1 MRHFLVFP
9 SLNAGAP
16 RFPRI
21 ALFALIA
28 LLSGCNKP
36 PTAPVA
42 VTKTMV
48 DVVVAVRSSHAP
60 TTVLTGRLEAYRTAE
75 IRARVAGI
83 VEKRTYTE
91 GSDVKAGALLFLIDP
106 EPLKASLAAAEA
118 ELVQAGATADAA
130 TDVAQRSKQLRDYDS
145 ISIQQYRKDLF
156 LEKQLR
162 ATEKLAAAK
171 VRSARLQLDYAS
183 VTSPIAGR
191 ARRAM
196 VTEGAMVGQDEGT
209 KLTTVEQIDPIY
221 VNFSQPAAEFLAL
234 RKATVASQDSHEPMR
249 VNVRLGD
256 GEVYET
262 PGKLLFSDTAVDP
275 LTDTVAMRALFSNP
289 DHLLL
294 PGMYVQV
301 EYQQPEGT
309 PAVLIPQHALTR
321 TRTGAF
327 VMLDDNG
334 HARQVEVSA
343 DTLEGKLWRVTSG
356 LSGGERLIL
365 DGGALSNGQAVQAKP
380 ITGNSSLAQ
389 GQ

>member
-1 MRHFLVFP
+1 MPGFRFLPTTLV
-9 SLNAGAP
+9 LMV
-16 RFPRI
+16 
-21 ALFALIA
+21 ALGT
-28 LLSGCNKP
+28 LLSGCEK
-36 PTAPVA
+36 TPVTPLA
-42 VTKTMV
+42 EKKTLV
-48 DVVVAVRSSHAP
+48 DVVIAVRSSHPP

-83 VEKRTYTE
+83 VEKRTYIE
-91 GSDVKAGALLFLIDP
+91 GSEVKAGALLFLIDP
-106 EPLKASLAAAEA
+106 APMKASLAAAEA
-118 ELVQAGATADAA
+118 ELAQAGATADAA
-130 TDVAQRSKQLRDYDS
+130 TDVAERSKQLRDYNS

-162 ATEKLAAAK
+162 AAEQLAAAK
-171 VRSARLQLDYAS
+171 VRSAKLQLDYAS

-196 VTEGAMVGQDEGT
+196 ITEGAMVGQDEGT

-221 VNFSQPAAEFLAL
+221 VNFSQPANEFLAL
-234 RKATVASQDSHEPMR
+234 RKATVVLEKGNAPMP

-256 GEVYET
+256 GTLYGT

-275 LTDTVAMRALFSNP
+275 QTDTVAMRALFSNP

-301 EYQQPEGT
+301 EFEHPEDQA
-309 PAVLIPQHALTR
+309 AVLIPQHALTR

-334 HARQVEVSA
+334 HARQVAITA
-343 DTLEGKLWRVTSG
+343 DTLEGKQWRVTAG
-356 LSGGERLIL
+356 LSGGERVIL
-365 DGGALSNGQAVQAKP
+365 DGGALSDGQAVEAKP
-380 ITGNSSLAQ
+380 LNSSSSVAQ
-389 GQ
+389 SQ

>member
-1 MRHFLVFP
+1 MPALPFLPATFAC
-9 SLNAGAP
+9 L
-16 RFPRI
+16 I
-21 ALFALIA
+21 AFGA
-28 LLSGCNKP
+28 LLSGCEKP
-36 PTAPVA
+36 PASA
-42 VTKTMV
+42 LAEQKTLV
-48 DVVVAVRSSHAP
+48 DVVIAARSSQPP

-83 VEKRTYTE
+83 VEKRTYIE

-106 EPLKASLAAAEA
+106 APMKASLAAAEA
-118 ELVQAGATADAA
+118 ELAQAGATADAA

-162 ATEKLAAAK
+162 AAEQLAAAK

-196 VTEGAMVGQDEGT
+196 ITEGAMVGQDEGT

-221 VNFSQPAAEFLAL
+221 VNFSQPANEFLAL
-234 RKATVASQDSHEPMR
+234 RKATVVLEKSNAPIP

-256 GEVYET
+256 GSLYGT

-301 EYQQPEGT
+301 EFEHPESQ

-334 HARQVEVSA
+334 HARQVPVTA
-343 DTLEGKLWRVTSG
+343 DTLEGKQWRVTSG
-356 LSGGERLIL
+356 LSGGERVIL

-380 ITGNSSLAQ
+380 LTSNSSLAQ
-389 GQ
+389 RQ

>member
-1 MRHFLVFP
+1 MPAFRFLRITFVY
-9 SLNAGAP
+9 L
-16 RFPRI
+16 I
-21 ALFALIA
+21 ALGT
-28 LLSGCNKP
+28 LLSGCEKA
-36 PTAPVA
+36 PTTPLAEK
-42 VTKTMV
+42 KTLV
-48 DVVVAVRSSHAP
+48 DVVIAVRSNQPP

-83 VEKRTYTE
+83 VEKRTYIE
-91 GSDVKAGALLFLIDP
+91 GSEVKAGALLFLIDP
-106 EPLKASLAAAEA
+106 APMKASLAAAEA
-118 ELVQAGATADAA
+118 ELAQAGATADAA

-162 ATEKLAAAK
+162 AAEQLAAAK

-196 VTEGAMVGQDEGT
+196 ITEGAMVGQDEGT

-221 VNFSQPAAEFLAL
+221 VNFSQPANEFLAL
-234 RKATVASQDSHEPMR
+234 RKATAALEKSNAPMP

-256 GEVYET
+256 GSLYGT

-301 EYQQPEGT
+301 EFEHPEAQA
-309 PAVLIPQHALTR
+309 AVLIPQHALTR

-334 HARQVEVSA
+334 HARQVPITA
-343 DTLEGKLWRVTSG
+343 DTLEGKQWRVTSG
-356 LSGGERLIL
+356 LSGGERVIL
-365 DGGALSNGQAVQAKP
+365 DGGALSNGQAVEAKP
-380 ITGNSSLAQ
+380 LTSNSSVAQ
-389 GQ
+389 RQ

>member
-1 MRHFLVFP
+1 MPGFRFLLPTFVC
-9 SLNAGAP
+9 L
-16 RFPRI
+16 I
-21 ALFALIA
+21 ALGS
-28 LLSGCNKP
+28 LLSGCDKTP
-36 PTAPVA
+36 PASPA
-42 VTKTMV
+42 EKKTLV
-48 DVVVAVRSSHAP
+48 DVVIAVRSSQPP

-106 EPLKASLAAAEA
+106 APMKASLAAAEA
-118 ELVQAGATADAA
+118 ELAQAGATADAA
-130 TDVAQRSKQLRDYDS
+130 TDVAQRSRQLRDYDS

-162 ATEKLAAAK
+162 AAEQLAAAK

-196 VTEGAMVGQDEGT
+196 ITEGAMVGQDEGT

-221 VNFSQPAAEFLAL
+221 VNFSQPANEFLAL
-234 RKATVASQDSHEPMR
+234 RKATVVLQKNNAPMP

-256 GEVYET
+256 GSLYGT
-262 PGKLLFSDTAVDP
+262 AGKLLFSDTAVDP

-301 EYQQPEGT
+301 EFERPEEQA
-309 PAVLIPQHALTR
+309 AVLIPQHALTR

-334 HARQVEVSA
+334 HARQVAITA
-343 DTLEGKLWRVTSG
+343 DTLEGKQWRVTQG
-356 LSGGERLIL
+356 LSGGERVIL
-365 DGGALSNGQAVQAKP
+365 DGGALSNGQAVEAKP
-380 ITGNSSLAQ
+380 LTSNSSVAQ
-389 GQ
+389 RQ

>member
-1 MRHFLVFP
+1 M
-9 SLNAGAP
+9 
-16 RFPRI
+16 
-21 ALFALIA
+21 
-28 LLSGCNKP
+28 LSGCEKP
-36 PTAPVA
+36 PTTALA
-42 VTKTMV
+42 EKKTLV
-48 DVVVAVRSSHAP
+48 DVVIAVRSSQPP

-91 GSDVKAGALLFLIDP
+91 GSEVKAGALLFLIDP
-106 EPLKASLAAAEA
+106 APMKASLAAAEA
-118 ELVQAGATADAA
+118 ELAQAGATADAA

-145 ISIQQYRKDLF
+145 ISIQQYRKDLY

-162 ATEKLAAAK
+162 AAEQLAAAK

-196 VTEGAMVGQDEGT
+196 ITEGAMVGQDEGT

-221 VNFSQPAAEFLAL
+221 VNFSQPANEFLAL
-234 RKATVASQDSHEPMR
+234 RKATVVLEKNNAPMP

-256 GEVYET
+256 GSLYGT

-301 EYQQPEGT
+301 EFAHPEGQ

-334 HARQVEVSA
+334 HARQVPITA
-343 DTLEGKLWRVTSG
+343 DTLEGKQWRVTSG
-356 LSGGERLIL
+356 LSGGERVIL
-365 DGGALSNGQAVQAKP
+365 DGGALSNGQAVEAKP
-380 ITGNSSLAQ
+380 LTTNSSVAQ
-389 GQ
+389 RQ

>member
-1 MRHFLVFP
+1 MPAVRFLRTTFVC
-9 SLNAGAP
+9 LM
-16 RFPRI
+16 
-21 ALFALIA
+21 ALGA
-28 LLSGCNKP
+28 LLSGCE
-36 PTAPVA
+36 
-42 VTKTMV
+42 KTPSPALADKKTLV
-48 DVVVAVRSSHAP
+48 DVVIAVRSSQPP

-83 VEKRTYTE
+83 VEKRTYIE

-106 EPLKASLAAAEA
+106 APMKASLAAAEA
-118 ELVQAGATADAA
+118 ELAQAGATADAA

-162 ATEKLAAAK
+162 AAEQLAAAK

-196 VTEGAMVGQDEGT
+196 ITEGAMVGQDEGT

-221 VNFSQPAAEFLAL
+221 VNFSQPANEFLAL
-234 RKATVASQDSHEPMR
+234 RKATVVLEKDNSPMP

-256 GEVYET
+256 GSLYGT

-301 EYQQPEGT
+301 EFEHPEAKA
-309 PAVLIPQHALTR
+309 AVLIPQHALTR

-334 HARQVEVSA
+334 HARQVPITA
-343 DTLEGKLWRVTSG
+343 DTLEGKQWRVTSG
-356 LSGGERLIL
+356 LSGGERVIL
-365 DGGALSNGQAVQAKP
+365 DGGALSNGQAVEAKP
-380 ITGNSSLAQ
+380 LTSDSSVAQ
-389 GQ
+389 RQ